1 MGFLRR
7 IGLFLFIAGIVGL
20 AAYPAWFAAYHNI
33 DLGTYRV
40 YDSQDGFPVLADISL
55 SPRAAPLSVELTGR
69 GTVPEGGAAEPNVTL
84 VINGPDGTVAAEVV
98 TLALHRPPEDG
109 AAAEVLLQA
118 DLSIDQT
125 LANGPHRF
133 VLGEGDGSGVPI
145 SFLDMSLTGAVAAAD
160 ARVRPAAYGLL
171 GAGLVLM
178 VIAGRGGGRRKKKQ
192 ADPADGRVET
202 SNIGRRVPLDR
213 GRSESEQPTHQW
225 GRGDGEE

>member
-20 AAYPAWFAAYHNI
+20 AAYPAWFTAYHNI

-40 YDSQDGFPVLADISL
+40 YDSQDGFPALADISL
-55 SPRAAPLSVELTGR
+55 SPRATPLSVELTGR

-109 AAAEVLLQA
+109 GAAEVLLQA
-118 DLSIDQT
+118 DLTIDQT

-133 VLGEGDGSGVPI
+133 VFGEGDGSGVPI

-178 VIAGRGGGRRKKKQ
+178 VIAGRGGGRRNKAGQ
-192 ADPADGRVET
+192 RVRPTGSAT

-213 GRSESEQPTHQW
+213 SPPEPEKPKRQW
-225 GRGDGEE
+225 GRGDGEG